1 MRKLLA
7 ALLALCIASSIA
19 AAASADCRMRA
30 HEKVVLLGGADDP
43 DVFVWDSRFRLSA
56 YQTGTY
62 DVAKALLPHAWVIPP
77 GTRAVVISCVPNF
90 VHPKYRGSTDDAIGI
105 VMLGG
110 PHRGRS
116 GWVMAQDLRRM
127 HPR

>member
-1 MRKLLA
+1 MRRPLA
-7 ALLALCIASSIA
+7 ALLALCLIASTG
-19 AAASADCRMRA
+19 AAASADCKMRL

-62 DVAKALLPHAWVIPP
+62 DVAKALLPHAWVLRP
-77 GTRAVVISCVPNF
+77 GTRAVVVACVPNF
-90 VHPKYRGSTDDAIGI
+90 VHPKYRASTDDAMGI

-110 PHRGRS
+110 PYRGRS
-116 GWVMAQDLRRM
+116 GWVMAQDLRRV
-127 HPR
+127 HFR